1 MVWCQTPSRACAW
14 HHTPRASAPHD
25 PRLGAVEG
33 WPKGIRADWAPRSS
47 RPRTEAA
54 QEREQCG
61 HQDRAHDQRVDE
73 DTQPHDE
80 CQRAEPPQQHQ
91 RQHREAGRRGE
102 PGCGDGAGGVRDAL
116 RYGLAPRRV
125 VGTGP
130 DVADPVDVV
139 VRAQPSSRSARP
151 SDRRRVGRSA
161 CRRPAAVPAVL
172 SARATAGLQASLTS
186 ALRAK
191 ARLRA
196 RILPSQ
202 RGVSQLVRNGGRT
215 TSHWLVRSSS
225 RGEVAA
231 HRVVETGLLEGARH
245 DLMVFDALPGG
256 TCDPHPPGESTIAP
270 NSDSGGMGLIDKVGP
285 GAARH
290 CA

>member
-161 CRRPAAVPAVL
+161 CRRPAAVPEVL
-172 SARATAGLQASLTS
+172 RCASHGGPPGVTNLGTASKGASASPNPPEPKRSEPAGAKRWADYL
-186 ALRAK
+186 ALVGEELIER
-191 ARLRA
+191 RSRCPP
-196 RILPSQ
+196 RC
-202 RGVSQLVRNGGRT
+202 RNGVTGRC
-215 TSHWLVRSSS
+215 SS
-225 RGEVAA
+225 RSDGVRRPPRWDLRSAPARRIHNRTEFGLGWNGA
-231 HRVVETGLLEGARH
+231 HR
-245 DLMVFDALPGG
+245 
-256 TCDPHPPGESTIAP
+256 
-270 NSDSGGMGLIDKVGP
+270 
-285 GAARH
+285 
-290 CA
+290 